1 MVSADPL
8 GELNLLPRR
17 LDSSCLWRGNDASPV
32 GKWLIGSEP
41 SSFLLPEGLLQPD
54 ALALLQPPN
63 KVPLEAH
70 CGTDHSVTLKKGAR
84 LVECCNTPHVTCH
97 ICNSD
102 SCHFRLCVMIFPLW
116 SGFVFRFAFC
126 HVMHFHIM
134 SSCALHSHTCSSHA
148 SEHFPRCPFCNPA
161 LLSPP
166 AHPSCFLS
174 CAGVK
179 LSRNGPRL
187 VKWP

>member
-1 MVSADPL
+1 M
-8 GELNLLPRR
+8 
-17 LDSSCLWRGNDASPV
+17 
-32 GKWLIGSEP
+32 
-41 SSFLLPEGLLQPD
+41 
-54 ALALLQPPN
+54 
-63 KVPLEAH
+63 
-70 CGTDHSVTLKKGAR
+70 AR
-84 LVECCNTPHVTCH
+84 CNTPHATCH

-102 SCHFRLCVMIFPLW
+102 SCHFRLCAMLFPPW
-116 SGFVFRFAFC
+116 SGFVFRFVFC

-134 SSCALHSHTCSSHA
+134 SSWALHSHTCSSCA

-166 AHPSCFLS
+166 VHPFRFLS

-187 VKWP
+187 VKWSYYTTRRLPVKFRSIRRSFGTPSVNRASAMSI